1 MLSAMRTCS
10 GKLFHDFAAATLK
23 ASSPNFKR
31 VLGTWK
37 SDLVAERRTVPRD
50 YEETGCRT
58 SVMYVRALP
67 MTVRWTRRHSL
78 NCIRASTGSQCS
90 SIAAAEYATMGTYIQ
105 GSGELPINMVTRTQ
119 AIHESHGSVEDALWW
134 CDGRVRQPGEQSVAV
149 VESR

>member
-1 MLSAMRTCS
+1 MRTCS

-67 MTVRWTRRHSL
+67 MTVRWTRRHNL

-90 SIAAAEYATMGTYIQ
+90 SIAAAETW
-105 GSGELPINMVTRTQ
+105 
-119 AIHESHGSVEDALWW
+119 SHGRRPYTSLTAALRTR
-134 CDGRVRQPGEQSVAV
+134 CGGAMV
-149 VESR
+149 VYDSPASRALP